1 LPDLKQKFEAVRTW
15 EVEVGDVILI
25 KESDGDLRAPY
36 SVDEITA
43 VDELLTAPAS
53 EYPEFSGG
61 GLLFKVKPTRSDVVG
76 KSRYYFPGQYT
87 YAIRRI
93 V

>member
-1 LPDLKQKFEAVRTW
+1 MPNLKQKFEAVRPW

-43 VDELLTAPAS
+43 VDELLT
-53 EYPEFSGG
+53 E
-61 GLLFKVKPTRSDVVG
+61 LLFKVKPTRSDVVG
-76 KSRYYFPGQYT
+76 KSRYYFPGQT